1 MAGQVEA
8 FYDRSPDYE
17 WNRLE
22 RHRMEFAVTM
32 RALLDFLPPPPAA
45 ILDIGGGP
53 GRYAIALT
61 RQGYRVTLFDL
72 SANNLIFAAEQARLA
87 GVSLAGFE
95 HGTATDL
102 SRFPADRFDAILLM
116 GPLYHLLDSAER
128 QQAVREALR
137 VLQPGGH
144 LAASFIA
151 RYAPLRDAALQDPEL
166 IVRKRAD
173 YESILSSGIY
183 EVGPNGGF
191 TSAFFAHPSEVI
203 PLMES
208 CGCQTDS
215 LLSCEGVV
223 SMIEDRIGTLEGDLW
238 EAWVEVNYR
247 LSRDPAILG
256 CAGHLLYLGRKAGQ
270 RL

>member
-17 WNRLE
+17 WHRLE

-32 RALLDFLPPPPAA
+32 QALLDFLPPPPAA

-61 RQGYRVTLFDL
+61 RHGYRVTLFDL
-72 SANNLIFAAEQARLA
+72 SANNLTFAAEQARLA

-102 SRFPADRFDAILLM
+102 SRFQADRFDAVLLM
-116 GPLYHLLDSAER
+116 GPLYHLLESAER

-137 VLQPGGH
+137 VLQPGGP

-151 RYAPLRDAALQDPEL
+151 RYAPLRDAAIKDIDWILRDPEEHERIL
-166 IVRKRAD
+166 ATGVYQAGPDRTGSLQRFLRNVIRTGARISITPRIAPIPCVKPPDYSLSPTIFYSRGQWPNNLHRSGMQSHPFWRKR
-173 YESILSSGIY
+173 SG
-183 EVGPNGGF
+183 
-191 TSAFFAHPSEVI
+191 
-203 PLMES
+203 
-208 CGCQTDS
+208 
-215 LLSCEGVV
+215 
-223 SMIEDRIGTLEGDLW
+223 
-238 EAWVEVNYR
+238 
-247 LSRDPAILG
+247 
-256 CAGHLLYLGRKAGQ
+256 
-270 RL
+270 